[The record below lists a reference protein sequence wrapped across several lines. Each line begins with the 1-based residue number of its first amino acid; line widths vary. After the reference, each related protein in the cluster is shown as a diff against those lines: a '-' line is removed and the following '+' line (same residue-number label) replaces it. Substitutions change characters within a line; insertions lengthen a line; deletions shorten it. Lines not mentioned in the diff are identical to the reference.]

1 MAGGQ
6 GGIAGYPDKVAK
18 DHPKLA
24 KRALLTIL
32 ERTDT
37 AGARF
42 RSLTEAIDT
51 SGPAGRMLMQMLGSF
66 AEFEREMIRERT
78 RAGLREAR
86 AKGRV
91 PGRKPKITAEQQKEI
106 VDAVSSGRK
115 TSAEIA
121 RLFKIHRATV
131 SRMVS
136 QARVGA

>member
-51 SGPAGRMLMQMLGSF
+51 SGPAGRMLMQMGGSGTVLTGGDRGLLGWG
-66 AEFEREMIRERT
+66 A
-78 RAGLREAR
+78 
-86 AKGRV
+86 
-91 PGRKPKITAEQQKEI
+91 
-106 VDAVSSGRK
+106 SSWRHPI
-115 TSAEIA
+115 S
-121 RLFKIHRATV
+121 V
-131 SRMVS
+131 
-136 QARVGA
+136 